1 VNGPVLHARPALLA
15 AVAAG
20 GLVGAP
26 LRALVDRALTAPGAV
41 WPTGTLV
48 VNLTGALALGALLEA
63 LVRLGPDA
71 GWRRAARLGL
81 GTGLL
86 GAFTTYSA
94 LVLQVLDLLREGR
107 TATAV
112 AYAATSV
119 LGGLLAAAAGVALAS
134 RAGRRRTAERS
145 GGTPGG
151 RPAGAA

>member
-1 VNGPVLHARPALLA
+1 MSPPERVAHARPALLV

-26 LRALVDRALTAPGAV
+26 LRALVDAALTPAGAV

-48 VNLTGALALGALLEA
+48 VNLVGALALGALLEA

-71 GWRRAARLGL
+71 GWRRLARLGL

-94 LVLQVLDLLREGR
+94 LVLQVVELLRDGR
-107 TATAV
+107 TGTALG
-112 AYAATSV
+112 YAATSV
-119 LGGLLAAAAGVALAS
+119 GGGLLAAAAGVALGA
-134 RAGRRRTAERS
+134 RVRRRD
-145 GGTPGG
+145 PV
-151 RPAGAA
+151 GAAP

>member
-1 VNGPVLHARPALLA
+1 VSARLHGHPGLLA
-15 AVAAG
+15 LVAAG

-26 LRALVDRALTAPGAV
+26 LRALVDRALTPPGAV

-48 VNLTGALALGALLEA
+48 INLSGALVLGALLEA

-94 LVLQVLDLLREGR
+94 LVHQVLDLLRDGR
-107 TATAV
+107 PGTALG
-112 AYAATSV
+112 YAAASV
-119 LGGLLAAAAGVALAS
+119 LGGLLAAAAGIALGA
-134 RAGRRRTAERS
+134 RARRRRAPEA
-145 GGTPGG
+145 
-151 RPAGAA
+151 PA